1 MNKFCSHSPEET
13 REFAKKLARLAFPG
27 AVIALWG
34 TLGAG
39 KTAFTQG
46 LALGLDIAGEI
57 ASPTFALMHVHE
69 GRLPLYHFDLYR
81 LAGEEDLDTVGADD
95 YWFGRGVSAI
105 EWPQRAGAL
114 LPENRLDVEITVG
127 EGTERTLC
135 LTAHG
140 ARYEQWLEEL
150 P

>member
-1 MNKFCSHSPEET
+1 VKEFCSHSPEET
-13 REFAKKLARLAFPG
+13 RELAKRLARLAFPG

-46 LALGLDIAGEI
+46 LALGMDIGEEI
-57 ASPTFALMHVHE
+57 ASPTFALMHIHQ

-81 LAGEEDLDTVGADD
+81 LSGEEDLDTVGADD

-105 EWPQRAGAL
+105 EWPQRAGEL
-114 LPENRLDVEITVG
+114 LPEDRLDVEISVG
-127 EGTERTLC
+127 EGTERTLH
-135 LTAHG
+135 LKAHG
-140 ARYEQWLEEL
+140 ARHEQWLEEL
-150 P
+150 Q